1 MTDNDA
7 LPKPATNQSIK
18 TCNQPMTAATTEAPA
33 TDQLITITETIEA
46 MERCGGSFVQSL
58 AAAWRR
64 ADPENRTR
72 IKFAFPELFERYR
85 AMAKWLR
92 QADRN

>member
-1 MTDNDA
+1 MN
-7 LPKPATNQSIK
+7 
-18 TCNQPMTAATTEAPA
+18 TT
-33 TDQLITITETIEA
+33 TDQPITITETIEA
-46 MERCGGSFVQSL
+46 MEQFGGGFVQSL

-85 AMAKWLR
+85 AMANQVRKAG
-92 QADRN
+92 QS